1 MRAAA
6 PITTVPSTAQHC
18 AAPTDPSAMGG
29 PPHLMRPCRRG
40 SWDTVRD
47 RRSSTPRRKRACCLQ
62 RERESATTVHCG
74 SHQPV
79 LRGEQVTHH
88 HSLPAFSLLKLAPAL
103 AVDWAC
109 GLCSFPMQAMPNLR
123 PSCPALPLLIA
134 VIIQFDGHSS
144 LSLLKQ
150 TTVVNTDSTI
160 TA

>member
-1 MRAAA
+1 MIHRVASS
-6 PITTVPSTAQHC
+6 PPLSTRPLVHACCCSHHNSAQHC

-29 PPHLMRPCRRG
+29 PHLMRPCRRG

-103 AVDWAC
+103 AVDRAC

-123 PSCPALPLLIA
+123 PLLPSPASL
-134 VIIQFDGHSS
+134 DCCDHS
-144 LSLLKQ
+144 
-150 TTVVNTDSTI
+150 I
-160 TA
+160 